1 MKGYLLMETVTYTA
15 PAISCEHCQRTV
27 ESAVGALPGVSSVH
41 VEIPSKQVQVTY
53 NPADVTRGQIEATL
67 DEEGYPVAP

>member
-1 MKGYLLMETVTYTA
+1 MATETMTMIA

-27 ESAVGALPGVSSVH
+27 EGAVGALSGVDQVR
-41 VEIPSKQVQVTY
+41 VEIPTKTVQVRY
-53 NPADVTRGQIEATL
+53 DPAEISRAQIEATL